1 MRLPSIKT
9 MLQSTEERK
18 RMQYRR
24 LIQEEAKIGG
34 SLFGPI
40 AANGRREF
48 FCLDPHTWIWHEEW
62 TDETGEHHVV
72 TTRYDVRPSG
82 VIKAQDGQPYRELT
96 KEEARNF
103 YQAAKLYNK
112 RVLSELYAQAA

>member
-1 MRLPSIKT
+1 MKMPSFKT
-9 MLQSTEERK
+9 VLQSTDERK
-18 RMQYRR
+18 RRQYRR

-34 SLFGPI
+34 SLFGPV
-40 AANGRREF
+40 AEGGRREF

-62 TDETGEHHVV
+62 TDESGKHHVV

-96 KEEARNF
+96 KLEARNF
-103 YQAAKLYNK
+103 YQAAKMYNK
-112 RVLSELYAQAA
+112 RVLSELYAQTL